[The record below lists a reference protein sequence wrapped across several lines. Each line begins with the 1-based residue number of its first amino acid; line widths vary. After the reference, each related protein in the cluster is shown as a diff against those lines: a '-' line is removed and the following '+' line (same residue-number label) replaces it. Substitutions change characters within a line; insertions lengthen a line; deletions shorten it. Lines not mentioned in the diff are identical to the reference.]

1 MEEWD
6 DDYGLAEHDD
16 TIREV
21 LEHAFLE
28 FMEIDLGLGSGNQ
41 VTSGLEFTDEQEA
54 HEEVDRLLDV
64 LGLGRSK
71 EDTLELSAGVKEE
84 LCNKEAYY
92 EKGTW
97 WLNRWILPKKRKPQT
112 TSAKQEGH
120 GKNVAMG
127 ISAHNLLSSR
137 VVCGI
142 LPVLKSDTREMPY
155 QGTISPDIT
164 SMNKYLDINIINSG
178 KRKSSRRA
186 GTWWPSSTWTGG
198 TSRTMWRA
206 GRRSSSHS
214 GQTAM
219 NDKDFQMK
227 SYWARLLTVTG
238 TAENIAAVEEE
249 TEGREQKDTINN
261 IQEQQPSPLL
271 ESQANVQIR
280 AMLGS
285 GKYKDTKDY
294 NFLLSGACSMTEDG
308 HGASELHPGG
318 PEDRAGHAGGRVHQ
332 HALGPGA
339 LQVHGAGLWEEGSVG
354 LAIDDRNLKEAGNL
368 HGQTSGWDHDH
379 QHAVED
385 QQELQ
390 AGPWVAGHVES
401 GQGERDHQPA
411 VEPADQQAGVRVTE
425 HVGPGPMQQLP
436 VESSEAGQVAGQ
448 GGSGGGQDLQ
458 PGGPVGGGV
467 RGGKVVEKLG
477 SVRNVRNFEVVKM
490 RKARNVIPDGLVQCR
505 IQNFVKHFPNLRGGG
520 ADEMESTGVNQCGK
534 RQRETQTEISSNCK
548 KMKAD

>member
-1 MEEWD
+1 
-6 DDYGLAEHDD
+6 
-16 TIREV
+16 
-21 LEHAFLE
+21 
-28 FMEIDLGLGSGNQ
+28 
-41 VTSGLEFTDEQEA
+41 
-54 HEEVDRLLDV
+54 
-64 LGLGRSK
+64 
-71 EDTLELSAGVKEE
+71 
-84 LCNKEAYY
+84 
-92 EKGTW
+92 
-97 WLNRWILPKKRKPQT
+97 
-112 TSAKQEGH
+112 
-120 GKNVAMG
+120 
-127 ISAHNLLSSR
+127 
-137 VVCGI
+137 
-142 LPVLKSDTREMPY
+142 
-155 QGTISPDIT
+155 
-164 SMNKYLDINIINSG
+164 
-178 KRKSSRRA
+178 
-186 GTWWPSSTWTGG
+186 
-198 TSRTMWRA
+198 MWRA

-318 PEDRAGHAGGRVHQ
+318 PEDRTGHAGGRVHQ
-332 HALGPGA
+332 QALGPGA

-354 LAIDDRNLKEAGNL
+354 LAIDDRNLKEAGTL
-368 HGQTSGWDHDH
+368 HGQTSGCDHDH

-411 VEPADQQAGVRVTE
+411 VEPADQQAGVRVSE

-505 IQNFVKHFPNLRGGG
+505 IQNFVKHFPNLRGVGL
-520 ADEMESTGVNQCGK
+520 
-534 RQRETQTEISSNCK
+534 
-548 KMKAD
+548 MKWKVVGLTSVEKGSEKHRLRLAATARK